1 MNGSACSAQL
11 DSNSLHVLPP
21 LPPAKTY
28 FTATV
33 QGRVRWESRYEALAN
48 YQQAHSHCV
57 VSSKESF
64 RLRQWVNSQRH
75 ARRTGKLSA
84 ERVRRLDE
92 LGFVWDVRQVRW
104 ASMFED
110 LAAYQRAH
118 GHCDVPSNK
127 DCIRLWRWVVT
138 QRVAR
143 RKGKLNT
150 DQVRRLDTLGFIWG
164 QHEEQ
169 WARMLVALVEYKR
182 AYGNCDVPR
191 AWPPNPKL
199 GVWVDTQRQ
208 FNRMGRLPPHRRER
222 LEELGFRFSCS
233 RSTAIQPHPSGL
245 PFHPARLCQARL
257 NAPPPTE
264 AELFFI

>member
-169 WARMLVALVEYKR
+169 WARILNRFRVAGTYAFKSR
-182 AYGNCDVPR
+182 TAR
-191 AWPPNPKL
+191 HHRTL
-199 GVWVDTQRQ
+199 G
-208 FNRMGRLPPHRRER
+208 
-222 LEELGFRFSCS
+222 S
-233 RSTAIQPHPSGL
+233 STA
-245 PFHPARLCQARL
+245 L
-257 NAPPPTE
+257 NPISPVRVTVFSNAMPGT
-264 AELFFI
+264 